1 MGKKLKIVSII
12 YYHQVKGGKNVYLE
26 IYVHLHF
33 YQKPPWAYQ
42 PAKKKIEN
50 TLKIIWNIIMIQ
62 LMFSFPHVHFY
73 ANAVGFTTSNQPEF
87 PLNLGR
93 AEDLHQHANLLYIYR
108 IILDIKAPRPRD
120 LGANDKSQEAKTT
133 FPPQDHIEIR
143 DQLEAF
149 PK

>member
-1 MGKKLKIVSII
+1 MYIWKYMFI
-12 YYHQVKGGKNVYLE
+12 YISTKNHPGHINQL
-26 IYVHLHF
+26 
-33 YQKPPWAYQ
+33 
-42 PAKKKIEN
+42 KKKIEN
-50 TLKIIWNIIMIQ
+50 TLKIIWNIITIQ

-93 AEDLHQHANLLYIYR
+93 AEDLHQHATLLYIYR

-120 LGANDKSQEAKTT
+120 LGANDKNQEAKTT